1 MHMSSIL
8 GGIKLEQ
15 LKEKKKKKRNRKR
28 KEEKGKGKRKGRRKK
43 EGKRREKKEKN
54 LWACVGTTTNTQNFA
69 YQHRISFY
77 CLERL
82 FQCG

>member
-8 GGIKLEQ
+8 GGIKFEQ
-15 LKEKKKKKRNRKR
+15 LKEKKKKRRNRKR
-28 KEEKGKGKRKGRRKK
+28 KEQKGKEKRKGRRKK

-54 LWACVGTTTNTQNFA
+54 LWACVGTTTNTQNFV